1 MTQLH
6 VLNQDSNDEV
16 KPEEVDGV
24 DEEAGVGLDGLSDLG
39 PVLGG
44 RPGAEYVQELLEISF
59 VGWRHC
65 MVTFR
70 KSQLVYCCFS
80 DG

>member
-1 MTQLH
+1 MATQIL
-6 VLNQDSNDEV
+6 VLNHDLIHEV

-59 VGWRHC
+59 VG
-65 MVTFR
+65 
-70 KSQLVYCCFS
+70 
-80 DG
+80 